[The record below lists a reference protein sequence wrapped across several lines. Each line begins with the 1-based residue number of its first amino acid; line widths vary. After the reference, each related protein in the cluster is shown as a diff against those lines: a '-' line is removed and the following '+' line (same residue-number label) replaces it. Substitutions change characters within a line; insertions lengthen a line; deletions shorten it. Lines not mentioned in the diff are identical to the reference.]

1 MKPKDYLE
9 ARYGKKRGWSNHLPL
24 ATAGKQHDK
33 NVDRVKAAWEFWLK
47 KDRPI
52 RILALA
58 GSGRHPIE
66 GCAHRESNSKMLM
79 STGLKAVGGN
89 KDVEIVQLAL
99 REYMIE
105 PCNGCYSTSSTWCHF
120 PCLPASER
128 VMTAE
133 GLKSIAE
140 LKPGDAIV
148 GGVVTKAWQS
158 SPMAEVFRLT
168 LKDGRS
174 VRLTANHRVKVQYVK
189 RRMKHGWEYETKW
202 IEAGDLRPGD
212 RIPWPDIDPNTPG
225 IWGKDSDLDLFAY
238 ELAGLVWGNGSYC
251 GKSGR
256 QVRVYYHERET
267 EFAALVA
274 EASPWDVVDY
284 PHAITDYDGIRYLGW
299 AVETGRLLRDEMGIE
314 KGPARNR
321 RIPERIMSASQA
333 EVCKFLRGW
342 FSTDGSC
349 DATKK
354 RGRVSLSCASVG
366 ALRDAQLLLMRLGV
380 RSSVYDNSHLTAT
393 IRGKTTPRAS
403 MLEIRH
409 WQSINRFDLYIGFIH
424 PRKQEALRSA
434 LETFKPKRKGFL
446 SRTENLFSKVEL
458 FEADGS
464 EAVYDI
470 EVSPSHE
477 FIAEGVIVHNCTCFP
492 HDGMNQAPDGGPGL
506 YEESIKADVI
516 LIATGV
522 NQSMCS
528 SRVKLYS
535 DRLISAD
542 GGIFI
547 PKGEFKWKNEEWLQ
561 QMLSLAESG
570 EFSYSP
576 RLALRLCGFFV
587 TSKDET
593 NELGKEAGEEP
604 DELKYKGFV
613 ARAMKSSMED
623 YGCLFA
629 DPWYAWST
637 ANPHEEM
644 MYDAAA
650 HSKDIDAHRQAEK
663 VVKAAIAL
671 AKKVRK
677 NPEDYLP
684 KTDRIN
690 RT

>member
-9 ARYGKKRGWSNHLPL
+9 ARYSKNRGWTNHLSLPM
-24 ATAGKQHDK
+24 AKTQHGK
-33 NVDRVKAAWEFWLK
+33 NARRVQAAWKDWLN

-52 RILALA
+52 RILAIA
-58 GSGRHPIE
+58 GSGRHPLE

-79 STGLKAVGGN
+79 SAGLKAVEGT
-89 KDVEIVQLAL
+89 DVKIDLVKL
-99 REYMIE
+99 REFMIE
-105 PCNGCYSTSSTWCHF
+105 PCNGCYSTASTWCHW

-158 SPMAEVFRLT
+158 SPKADVFRLT

-174 VRLTANHRVKVQYVK
+174 VRLTANHRVKVQYIK
-189 RRMKHGWEYETKW
+189 RRMSHGREYETKW
-202 IEAGDLRPGD
+202 VEAGDLKPGD

-225 IWGKDSDLDLFAY
+225 IWGKDSGLDLFAY
-238 ELAGLVWGNGSYC
+238 ELAGLVWGDGSYC

-274 EASPWDVVDY
+274 ESSPWDVVDY
-284 PHAITDYDGIRYLGW
+284 PHAITDYDEMRYLGW
-299 AVETGRLLRDEMGIE
+299 TVEIGRLLRDEMGIE
-314 KGPARNR
+314 KGPARTR
-321 RIPERIMSASQA
+321 RIPERIMNASQA
-333 EVCKFLRGW
+333 EVCGFLRGW

-349 DATKK
+349 DSTKK
-354 RGRVSLSCASVG
+354 RGRVSLSCASVE
-366 ALRDAQLLLMRLGV
+366 ALRDAQLLLMRLGI
-380 RSSVYDNSHLTAT
+380 RSSVYDNNHLTT
-393 IRGKTTPRAS
+393 TMRGKTTPRAS
-403 MLEIRH
+403 SLEIRP
-409 WQSINRFDLYIGFIH
+409 WQSINRFDLHIGFIH
-424 PRKQEALRSA
+424 PRKQAALRSA
-434 LETFKPKRKGFL
+434 LETFKPKRKGFHD
-446 SRTENLFSKVEL
+446 RMENLFSEVEF
-458 FEADGS
+458 FEPDGS

-477 FIAEGVIVHNCTCFP
+477 FIAEGIIVHNCDCFP
-492 HDGMNQAPDGGPGL
+492 WDGMNQAADGGEGL
-506 YEESIKADVI
+506 YEKSIRADVI
-516 LIATGV
+516 LMATGV

-528 SRVKLYS
+528 TRIKAYM

-547 PKGEFKWKNEEWLQ
+547 PEDEFQWKGEEWLQ
-561 QMLSLAESG
+561 KLLSLAAKG

-576 RLALRLCGFFV
+576 RLALRPCGFFI
-587 TSKDET
+587 TSKDEE
-593 NELGKEAGEEP
+593 NALGIESNDEP
-604 DELKYKGFV
+604 GELKYKAFV

-629 DPWYAWST
+629 DPWYAWSS

-644 MYDAAA
+644 MFDAAH
-650 HSKDIDAHRQAEK
+650 HSKDTAAHKQAEK
-663 VVKAAIAL
+663 VVKAAVEL
-671 AKKVRK
+671 AKKARK
-677 NPEDYLP
+677 NPDDYLM